1 MVDDPFEVGY
11 QCFLVDVGVQEC
23 ISERNLRM
31 LPKELMELPPFAKEC
46 SMNINFEPQ
55 IWGTMST
62 ALFKEWT
69 ERSPMKMKVIGT
81 QDGVLN
87 VDLAQLP
94 FEEERTILSV
104 KDSLRP
110 PTLPELPM
118 KKFKPKFGLTELLS
132 SPLENAVVIITKA
145 AHPSFVYVQVE
156 DEELARYRLMQQE
169 LNEEFHTATNQ
180 SSSYTPSPTVGKLN
194 RNYKSILF
202 TFILTFFYVS
212 RACLRNAMR

>member
-1 MVDDPFEVGY
+1 
-11 QCFLVDVGVQEC
+11 
-23 ISERNLRM
+23 M

-55 IWGTMST
+55 TWGTMST
-62 ALFKEWT
+62 ALLKEWS

-94 FEEERTILSV
+94 FEGERIILSV

-110 PTLPELPM
+110 PSLPELPM

-194 RNYKSILF
+194 CNYISILS
-202 TFILTFFYVS
+202 TFISTLFLHF
-212 RACLRNAMR
+212 

>member
-46 SMNINFEPQ
+46 SMNINFDPH
-55 IWGTMST
+55 IWSAMST

-69 ERSPMKMKVIGT
+69 GRSPMKMKMIGT
-81 QDGVLN
+81 QDGVLF

-94 FEEERTILSV
+94 FEGERTILSV

-110 PTLPELPM
+110 STLPVLPM
-118 KKFKPKFGLTELLS
+118 KKFKPKFGLKELLS

-169 LNEEFHTATNQ
+169 LNEEFRDATNQ
-180 SSSYTPSPTVGKLN
+180 SASYAPSPTIGMLN
-194 RNYKSILF
+194 RS
-202 TFILTFFYVS
+202 YVS
-212 RACLRNAMR
+212 YLLLF

>member
-11 QCFLVDVGVQEC
+11 ECFLVDVGVQEC

-55 IWGTMST
+55 TWGTMST

-94 FEEERTILSV
+94 FEGERTILSV

-194 RNYKSILF
+194 RN
-202 TFILTFFYVS
+202 
-212 RACLRNAMR
+212 